1 MPEAL
6 RIEVRRRPSTV
17 GNMAR
22 ALYPSA
28 GLAKAGRFPSIVVSW
43 RRHQVDRRHLDTF
56 LGLTGLGANG
66 HLPLLFPHV
75 VSFPLQM
82 TILTH
87 PMFPVPIWGALQ
99 IRNHLLQ
106 HRRIATGEV
115 LDLETRVAGQ
125 RFLGKGAEVDLYS
138 TVRSGAEVV
147 WESLNTFYYRGRFG
161 PPGEVSPLARSPEG
175 AGEVYARWRM
185 PSGTGRRFGGLTG
198 DYNGIHL
205 SSWYARLF
213 GFKGAFLHPQL
224 SLGLCMA
231 HLAGREDPEGQRLD
245 AWLKGPVYYGSA
257 VTLRATVSESDSVFA
272 LLADEDER
280 PRIVGRW
287 SLANTGHLIG

>member
-1 MPEAL
+1 
-6 RIEVRRRPSTV
+6 
-17 GNMAR
+17 MAR

-43 RRHQVDRRHLDTF
+43 TQHRVDRRHLDAF
-56 LGLTGLGANG
+56 LKLTGLGASG
-66 HLPLLFPHV
+66 HVPLLFPHV

-125 RFLGKGAEVDLYS
+125 RFLEKGAEVDLYS
-138 TVRSGAEVV
+138 TVRSGADVV
-147 WESLNTFYYRGRFG
+147 WESLNTFYYRGRVG
-161 PPGEVSPLARSPEG
+161 PPGDASPLARSPEEM
-175 AGEVYARWRM
+175 GEVHACWRM

-205 SSWYARLF
+205 WSWYARLF

-231 HLAGREDPEGQRLD
+231 HLAGREDPERQRLD
-245 AWLKGPVYYGSA
+245 AWLKGPVYYGAA
-257 VTLRATVSESDSVFA
+257 VTLRVAASESDSVFA

-280 PRIVGRW
+280 PRVVGRLG
-287 SLANTGHLIG
+287 LASTGHLVA

>member
-6 RIEVRRRPSTV
+6 RIELRRRPSTV
-17 GNMAR
+17 ANMAR

-28 GLAKAGRFPSIVVSW
+28 GLAKAGRIPSIVVIW
-43 RRHQVDRRHLDTF
+43 KGHRVDRRHLDTF
-56 LGLTGLGANG
+56 LGLTGLQASG

-75 VSFPLQM
+75 VTFPLQM

-87 PMFPVPIWGALQ
+87 PIFPLPIWGALQ

-106 HRRIATGEV
+106 HRGIATGEM

-125 RFLGKGAEVDLYS
+125 RFLERGAEVDLYS

-161 PPGEVSPLARSPEG
+161 PPGEASPLARSPEG
-175 AGEVYARWRM
+175 TGEEYARWRM

-205 SSWYARLF
+205 
-213 GFKGAFLHPQL
+213 
-224 SLGLCMA
+224 
-231 HLAGREDPEGQRLD
+231 
-245 AWLKGPVYYGSA
+245 
-257 VTLRATVSESDSVFA
+257 
-272 LLADEDER
+272 
-280 PRIVGRW
+280 W
-287 SLANTGHLIG
+287 S

>member
-6 RIEVRRRPSTV
+6 RIELRRRPSTV

-28 GLAKAGRFPSIVVSW
+28 GLATAGRFPSIVVSW
-43 RRHQVDRRHLDTF
+43 RQHQVDRRQLDTF
-56 LGLTGLGANG
+56 LGLTDLRAGG

-75 VSFPLQM
+75 QSFRLQM
-82 TILTH
+82 MILTH

-115 LDLETRVAGQ
+115 LDLETRVAGG
-125 RFLGKGAEVDLYS
+125 RFLEKGAEVDLYS

-147 WESLNTFYYRGRFG
+147 WESLNTVYYRGRFG
-161 PPGEVSPLARSPEG
+161 PPGEVSPLARSPEM
-175 AGEVYARWRM
+175 AGEVCARWRM

-198 DYNGIHL
+198 DYNPIHL

-213 GFKGAFLHPQL
+213 GFKKSFLHPQL

-231 HLAGREDPEGQRLD
+231 HLAGCEEPEGHRLD

-257 VTLRATVSESDSVFA
+257 VTLRAAVSESESVFA
-272 LLADEDER
+272 LLEDGDDR

-287 SLANTGHLIG
+287 SLANTGHLVA